1 MSDRLD
7 DTLRHLARADA
18 PADLSARVRVALETR
33 PATQPQWP
41 KLATAALVGVIAAG
55 GWLVMSRAGGT
66 LVPPTSV
73 SEAGTSVPA
82 DDVQAGGTSVRSG
95 TSAHA
100 DGTSARAGGTSVRAG
115 GTFLSAV
122 ASAEAEVPPTRSQPS
137 VRAADHQHALPSLAA
152 IAAVGPAALSTP
164 SMSVKATEIA
174 PLTPIAPMEIPALDA
189 GQGERR

>member
-66 LVPPTSV
+66 LVAPTSV
-73 SEAGTSVPA
+73 READTSVPA

-100 DGTSARAGGTSVRAG
+100 GGTSVRAG
-115 GTFLSAV
+115 GTS
-122 ASAEAEVPPTRSQPS
+122 VPPTTYQPS
-137 VRAADHQHALPSLAA
+137 VRPAADHEHALPSLAD
-152 IAAVGPAALSTP
+152 IAAVGPAALSTAP
-164 SMSVKATEIA
+164 MSVEATDIA
-174 PLTPIAPMEIPALDA
+174 PLLPIAPMEIPAIDA
-189 GQGERR
+189 GEGERR